1 MNFVFYEKRVFGK
14 NGMFITS
21 SSVYTI
27 SKQNVLKWMQAI
39 ALVLM
44 RKSYSLDSSKEYFVQ
59 LFDVQIIGK
68 TTFSTFVNNNLIK

>member
-1 MNFVFYEKRVFGK
+1 
-14 NGMFITS
+14 MFITS

-44 RKSYSLDSSKEYFVQ
+44 LKSYSLDSSKEYFVQ
-59 LFDVQIIGK
+59 LFDGQIMGK
-68 TTFSTFVNNNLIK
+68 TIFSTFVNNNLIK

>member
-1 MNFVFYEKRVFGK
+1 
-14 NGMFITS
+14 
-21 SSVYTI
+21 
-27 SKQNVLKWMQAI
+27 MQAI